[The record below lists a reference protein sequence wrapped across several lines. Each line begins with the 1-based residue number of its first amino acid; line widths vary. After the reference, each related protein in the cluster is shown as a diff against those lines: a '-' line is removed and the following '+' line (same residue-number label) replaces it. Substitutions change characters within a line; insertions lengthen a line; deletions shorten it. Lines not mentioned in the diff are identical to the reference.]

1 METAKTWLGT
11 FTYPT
16 FDISYAVGRFDWKLS
31 HKLIYA
37 LAAIGA
43 WTAIKRLWSLSS
55 TLASCLLTRE
65 QTQLTR
71 GDAPEDFFVKAV
83 VVVGGDTLIGKA
95 FARELARRG
104 FTLVLLGH
112 DEAVL
117 DEVASELGTKEGVI
131 VRTLKY
137 SLLTDWS
144 SLGQFEAD
152 LVTLLKPLNV
162 SGIVNAELEAE
173 PSGSFHNF
181 KLTDIIRVLGAQV
194 VAPTIATKVAV
205 ARMELTNTKGFV
217 LSVTSGLVTRPCS
230 KRPLFGAAA
239 SYGDYLSQSLAR
251 SYSGRIKFH
260 SVRQLL
266 GEDVSDK
273 DCDRFVKNSLKWIG
287 IKTILHGGFL
297 QSMKSSAYA
306 GVLHHFN

>member
-1 METAKTWLGT
+1 METAKTWLGS

-16 FDISYAVGRFDWKLS
+16 FDISYSFWGFDLKLS

-43 WTAIKRLWSLSS
+43 WTAFKSFNSLNS

-71 GDAPEDFFVKAV
+71 GDASEDFFVKTV
-83 VVVGGDTLIGKA
+83 VIVGGDTLIGKA
-95 FARELARRG
+95 FARELAQRN
-104 FTLVLLGH
+104 FTLVLLGQ
-112 DEAVL
+112 DEAAL
-117 DEVASELGTKEGVI
+117 EAVATELGTKEGVI

-144 SLGQFEAD
+144 SLSQFEAD

-162 SGIVNAELEAE
+162 TGIVNAELEAE
-173 PSGSFHNF
+173 PSGSFHNI
-181 KLTDIIRVLGAQV
+181 KLNDIIRVLGAQV

-205 ARMELTNTKGFV
+205 ARMELVNTKGFV
-217 LSVTSGLVTRPCS
+217 LSVTSGLVTKPCS

-239 SYGDYLSQSLAR
+239 CYSDYLSQSLAR
-251 SYSGRIKFH
+251 SYSSRIKFH

-266 GEDVSDK
+266 GEDLSDK
-273 DCDRFVKNSLKWIG
+273 DCDRFVKNSLKWVG
-287 IKTILHGGFL
+287 IKTILYGGFL
-297 QSMKSSAYA
+297 QSMKSCAYA